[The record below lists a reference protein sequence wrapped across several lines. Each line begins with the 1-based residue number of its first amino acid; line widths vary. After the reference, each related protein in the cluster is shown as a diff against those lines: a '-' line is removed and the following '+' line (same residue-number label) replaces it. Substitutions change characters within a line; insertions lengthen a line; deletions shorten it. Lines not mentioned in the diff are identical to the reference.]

1 MNEQKTFEQL
11 LQELGLSDS
20 QKYFAQSP
28 EGIAQVFGFTG
39 QQAENLGQ
47 FFQPVNQ
54 QQYLDA
60 FNLIGQGQRM
70 RTGQLIGDTSAELG
84 QLTSQVME
92 RAGASG
98 FTGSGATM
106 RDLAAVSGGASANLG
121 RGLYDIGQQTGRER
135 SALSGQLTNY
145 VTGLL
150 EQARRIQQLDPTS
163 QNTVATSNPYLDEI
177 QEIMDNNPGMTR
189 QQAEDMFDRQFD
201 QQGLD
206 QGYGRDYFS

>member
-1 MNEQKTFEQL
+1 
-11 LQELGLSDS
+11 
-20 QKYFAQSP
+20 
-28 EGIAQVFGFTG
+28 
-39 QQAENLGQ
+39 
-47 FFQPVNQ
+47 
-54 QQYLDA
+54 
-60 FNLIGQGQRM
+60 
-70 RTGQLIGDTSAELG
+70 
-84 QLTSQVME
+84 
-92 RAGASG
+92 
-98 FTGSGATM
+98 M

-150 EQARRIQQLDPTS
+150 EQARRIQQLDPTN
-163 QNTVATSNPYLDEI
+163 QNTVATSNPVLDEI
-177 QEIMDNNPGMTR
+177 QQIMDNNPGMTR